1 MKNRFQHAI
10 AATALLALGFA
21 AAPAFADSAA
31 DKVTG
36 YVEIARSVFGGDKT
50 AGDVVSDKIAGADQG
65 VVGELA
71 AALSAAEVAKD
82 DPAVADALAGIVS
95 AVNDAAGDDAFD
107 FASRAAATVA
117 AVTGLDIAGSLSDE
131 AFADAANDPDP
142 VLDATEKA
150 DLKDLY
156 EKVLAALKGAGY
168 KMKEDGD
175 KVVIDPA
182 ATGDEAGEDAGAEEE
197 DGRAARAGEE
207 AQDGAE
213 RGAGY
218 GGAEAGGG
226 EGDGGGEK
234 SSEEHGG
241 GVARGRGREGVE
253 EEQGDGVEESVGG
266 GEDRLGKARG
276 VRAGEGGRRKGRRRG
291 GHGARGGR
299 GARRTTTRSTGQ
311 GGSRRRASGWTRKY
325 RSSDQRQRAREN
337 GTRAIA

>member
-1 MKNRFQHAI
+1 MKNRFHTAF
-10 AATALLALGFA
+10 AASALLALGFA

-131 AFADAANDPDP
+131 AVADAANDPDS

-182 ATGDEAGEDAGAEEE
+182 ATGDEAGE
-197 DGRAARAGEE
+197 
-207 AQDGAE
+207 
-213 RGAGY
+213 
-218 GGAEAGGG
+218 AGGSDG
-226 EGDGGGEK
+226 EAAAGSDGKAAGGSDGKAAAGSDGGDEEVIYDDDEK
-234 SSEEHGG
+234 L
-241 GVARGRGREGVE
+241 
-253 EEQGDGVEESVGG
+253 GDPLDQTIDKPHEYHPTPTTLNGMNQPILTPVVPTTPKPSKPKPTKPSPTPVGL
-266 GEDRLGKARG
+266 R
-276 VRAGEGGRRKGRRRG
+276 
-291 GHGARGGR
+291 
-299 GARRTTTRSTGQ
+299 
-311 GGSRRRASGWTRKY
+311 
-325 RSSDQRQRAREN
+325 
-337 GTRAIA
+337 

>member
-1 MKNRFQHAI
+1 MKNRFHTAF

-107 FASRAAATVA
+107 FASRAAATIA

-131 AFADAANDPDP
+131 AFADAANDPDS

-182 ATGDEAGEDAGAEEE
+182 ATGDEAGDAAGS
-197 DGRAARAGEE
+197 DGKT
-207 AQDGAE
+207 
-213 RGAGY
+213 
-218 GGAEAGGG
+218 AGGSDG
-226 EGDGGGEK
+226 KAAAGSDGGDEEVIYDDDEK
-234 SSEEHGG
+234 L
-241 GVARGRGREGVE
+241 
-253 EEQGDGVEESVGG
+253 GDPLDQTFDPVPPAVDPNDSKAPYGPHEYHPTPTTLNGMNQPILTPVVTPTTKPSKPRPTKPSPTPVGL
-266 GEDRLGKARG
+266 R
-276 VRAGEGGRRKGRRRG
+276 
-291 GHGARGGR
+291 
-299 GARRTTTRSTGQ
+299 
-311 GGSRRRASGWTRKY
+311 
-325 RSSDQRQRAREN
+325 
-337 GTRAIA
+337 

>member
-1 MKNRFQHAI
+1 MKNRFHTAF

-131 AFADAANDPDP
+131 AFADAANDPDS

-182 ATGDEAGEDAGAEEE
+182 ATGDEAGEAGGS
-197 DGRAARAGEE
+197 DGETAGGSDGEAA
-207 AQDGAE
+207 
-213 RGAGY
+213 
-218 GGAEAGGG
+218 GGADGSDGKKVGGT
-226 EGDGGGEK
+226 DGGSEDVIYDDDEK
-234 SSEEHGG
+234 L
-241 GVARGRGREGVE
+241 
-253 EEQGDGVEESVGG
+253 GDPLDQTIDKPHEYHATPTTLNGMNQPILTPVVTPTTKPSKPRPTKPSPTPVGL
-266 GEDRLGKARG
+266 R
-276 VRAGEGGRRKGRRRG
+276 
-291 GHGARGGR
+291 
-299 GARRTTTRSTGQ
+299 
-311 GGSRRRASGWTRKY
+311 
-325 RSSDQRQRAREN
+325 
-337 GTRAIA
+337 

>member
-1 MKNRFQHAI
+1 MKNRFHTAF

-131 AFADAANDPDP
+131 AFADAANDPDS

-175 KVVIDPA
+175 KVEVEAADE
-182 ATGDEAGEDAGAEEE
+182 ATGDEAGE
-197 DGRAARAGEE
+197 
-207 AQDGAE
+207 
-213 RGAGY
+213 
-218 GGAEAGGG
+218 AGGSDG
-226 EGDGGGEK
+226 EAAGGSDGGD
-234 SSEEHGG
+234 EE
-241 GVARGRGREGVE
+241 VIYDDDENL
-253 EEQGDGVEESVGG
+253 GDPMDQTFDPVPPALDPNDPKAPYGPHEYHTPPTTLNGMNQPVLTPVVPPKTSTPSKKKPSPTKPSPTPVGL
-266 GEDRLGKARG
+266 R
-276 VRAGEGGRRKGRRRG
+276 
-291 GHGARGGR
+291 
-299 GARRTTTRSTGQ
+299 
-311 GGSRRRASGWTRKY
+311 
-325 RSSDQRQRAREN
+325 
-337 GTRAIA
+337 

>member
-1 MKNRFQHAI
+1 MKNRFHTAF

-131 AFADAANDPDP
+131 AFADAANDPDS

-182 ATGDEAGEDAGAEEE
+182 ATGDEAGDAAGSAGT
-197 DGRAARAGEE
+197 DGEAAAGS
-207 AQDGAE
+207 
-213 RGAGY
+213 
-218 GGAEAGGG
+218 
-226 EGDGGGEK
+226 DGGDEEVIYDDDEK
-234 SSEEHGG
+234 L
-241 GVARGRGREGVE
+241 
-253 EEQGDGVEESVGG
+253 GDPLDQTIDKPHEYHPTPTTLNGMNQPILTPVVTPTTKPSKPRPTKPSPTPVGL
-266 GEDRLGKARG
+266 R
-276 VRAGEGGRRKGRRRG
+276 
-291 GHGARGGR
+291 
-299 GARRTTTRSTGQ
+299 
-311 GGSRRRASGWTRKY
+311 
-325 RSSDQRQRAREN
+325 
-337 GTRAIA
+337 

>member
-1 MKNRFQHAI
+1 MKNRFHTAF

-107 FASRAAATVA
+107 FASRAAATIA

-131 AFADAANDPDP
+131 AFADAANDPDS

-182 ATGDEAGEDAGAEEE
+182 ATGDEAGEDAGA
-197 DGRAARAGEE
+197 DGET
-207 AQDGAE
+207 
-213 RGAGY
+213 
-218 GGAEAGGG
+218 AGGSDG
-226 EGDGGGEK
+226 KTAGGSDGKAAAGSDGGDEEVIYDDDEK
-234 SSEEHGG
+234 L
-241 GVARGRGREGVE
+241 
-253 EEQGDGVEESVGG
+253 GDPLDQTIDKPHEYHPTPTTLNGMNQPILTPVVTPTTKPSKPKPTKPSPTPVGL
-266 GEDRLGKARG
+266 R
-276 VRAGEGGRRKGRRRG
+276 
-291 GHGARGGR
+291 
-299 GARRTTTRSTGQ
+299 
-311 GGSRRRASGWTRKY
+311 
-325 RSSDQRQRAREN
+325 
-337 GTRAIA
+337 

>member
-1 MKNRFQHAI
+1 MKNRFHTAF

-131 AFADAANDPDP
+131 AFADAANDPDS

-182 ATGDEAGEDAGAEEE
+182 ATGDEAGEAGGS
-197 DGRAARAGEE
+197 DGETAGGSDGEAA
-207 AQDGAE
+207 
-213 RGAGY
+213 
-218 GGAEAGGG
+218 GGADGSDGKKVGGT
-226 EGDGGGEK
+226 DGGSEDVIYDDDEK
-234 SSEEHGG
+234 L
-241 GVARGRGREGVE
+241 
-253 EEQGDGVEESVGG
+253 GDPLDQTIDKPHEYHPTPTTLNGMNQPILTPVVTPTTKPSKPKPTKPSPTPVGL
-266 GEDRLGKARG
+266 R
-276 VRAGEGGRRKGRRRG
+276 
-291 GHGARGGR
+291 
-299 GARRTTTRSTGQ
+299 
-311 GGSRRRASGWTRKY
+311 
-325 RSSDQRQRAREN
+325 
-337 GTRAIA
+337 

>member
-1 MKNRFQHAI
+1 MKNRFHTAF

-50 AGDVVSDKIAGADQG
+50 AGDIVSDKISGADQG

-107 FASRAAATVA
+107 FASRAAAAVS

-131 AFADAANDPDP
+131 AFADAANDPDS

-168 KMKEDGD
+168 AMKEDGD
-175 KVVIDPA
+175 KVTVGGKGKGKGKKGKA
-182 ATGDEAGEDAGAEEE
+182 DEAAAAAASGAGAG
-197 DGRAARAGEE
+197 DGTIGGS
-207 AQDGAE
+207 DGTDDD
-213 RGAGY
+213 GTIGGSDGTDDGDGTTGGSY
-218 GGAEAGGG
+218 GTTGGG
-226 EGDGGGEK
+226 
-234 SSEEHGG
+234 
-241 GVARGRGREGVE
+241 
-253 EEQGDGVEESVGG
+253 
-266 GEDRLGKARG
+266 
-276 VRAGEGGRRKGRRRG
+276 
-291 GHGARGGR
+291 
-299 GARRTTTRSTGQ
+299 TT
-311 GGSRRRASGWTRKY
+311 GGSDGTIGG
-325 RSSDQRQRAREN
+325 SDNLGDPVDQTIDNPHEYHPTPTTIN
-337 GTRAIA
+337 GMNQPILTPVVPPKTSTPSKTKPKTTKPSPTPVGLR

>member
-1 MKNRFQHAI
+1 MKNRFHTAF

-131 AFADAANDPDP
+131 AFADAANDPDS

-182 ATGDEAGEDAGAEEE
+182 ATGDEAGDAAGS
-197 DGRAARAGEE
+197 DGS
-207 AQDGAE
+207 DGKA
-213 RGAGY
+213 
-218 GGAEAGGG
+218 AGGSDG
-226 EGDGGGEK
+226 KAAAGSDGGDEEVIYDDDEK
-234 SSEEHGG
+234 L
-241 GVARGRGREGVE
+241 
-253 EEQGDGVEESVGG
+253 GDPLDQTFDPVPPAVDPNDSKAPYGPHEYHPTPTTLNGMNQPILTPVVTPTTKPSKPKPTKPSPTPVGL
-266 GEDRLGKARG
+266 R
-276 VRAGEGGRRKGRRRG
+276 
-291 GHGARGGR
+291 
-299 GARRTTTRSTGQ
+299 
-311 GGSRRRASGWTRKY
+311 
-325 RSSDQRQRAREN
+325 
-337 GTRAIA
+337 

>member
-1 MKNRFQHAI
+1 MKNRFHTAF
-10 AATALLALGFA
+10 AASALLALGFA

-131 AFADAANDPDP
+131 AFADAANDPDS

-182 ATGDEAGEDAGAEEE
+182 ATGDEAGEDTGADADAGADAGADA
-197 DGRAARAGEE
+197 DGDAGE
-207 AQDGAE
+207 AA
-213 RGAGY
+213 
-218 GGAEAGGG
+218 GGADGSDGKKVGGT
-226 EGDGGGEK
+226 DGGSEDVIYDDDEK
-234 SSEEHGG
+234 L
-241 GVARGRGREGVE
+241 
-253 EEQGDGVEESVGG
+253 GDPLDQTIDKPHEYHPTPTTLNGMNQPILTPVVPTTPKPTKPSPTPVGL
-266 GEDRLGKARG
+266 R
-276 VRAGEGGRRKGRRRG
+276 
-291 GHGARGGR
+291 
-299 GARRTTTRSTGQ
+299 
-311 GGSRRRASGWTRKY
+311 
-325 RSSDQRQRAREN
+325 
-337 GTRAIA
+337 

>member
-1 MKNRFQHAI
+1 MKNRFHTAF
-10 AATALLALGFA
+10 AASALLALGFA

-131 AFADAANDPDP
+131 AFADAANDPDS

-182 ATGDEAGEDAGAEEE
+182 ATGDEAGEDAGA
-197 DGRAARAGEE
+197 DGSDGEAAAGS
-207 AQDGAE
+207 DGKA
-213 RGAGY
+213 
-218 GGAEAGGG
+218 AGGSDG
-226 EGDGGGEK
+226 KAAAGSDGGDEEVIYDDDEK
-234 SSEEHGG
+234 L
-241 GVARGRGREGVE
+241 
-253 EEQGDGVEESVGG
+253 GDPLDQTIDKPHEYHPTPTTLNGMNQPILTPVVTPTTKPS
-266 GEDRLGKARG
+266 KARPTKPSPTPVG
-276 VRAGEGGRRKGRRRG
+276 LR
-291 GHGARGGR
+291 
-299 GARRTTTRSTGQ
+299 
-311 GGSRRRASGWTRKY
+311 
-325 RSSDQRQRAREN
+325 
-337 GTRAIA
+337 

>member
-1 MKNRFQHAI
+1 MNNTFHKAFV
-10 AATALLALGFA
+10 ATALLALGFS
-21 AAPAFADSAA
+21 AAPASADAAA

-36 YVEIARSVFGGDKT
+36 YVEMARSVFGGEKT
-50 AGDVVSDKIAGADQG
+50 TGDVIAEKIANADQG
-65 VVGELA
+65 AVGELA

-131 AFADAANDPDP
+131 AFADAANDPDS

-182 ATGDEAGEDAGAEEE
+182 ATGDEAGDAAGS
-197 DGRAARAGEE
+197 DGSDGKAAAGS
-207 AQDGAE
+207 
-213 RGAGY
+213 
-218 GGAEAGGG
+218 
-226 EGDGGGEK
+226 DGGDEEVIYDDDEK
-234 SSEEHGG
+234 L
-241 GVARGRGREGVE
+241 
-253 EEQGDGVEESVGG
+253 GDPLDQTFDPVPPAVDPNDSKAPYGPHEYHPTPTTLNGMNQPILTPVVTPTTKPSKPKPTKPSPTPVGL
-266 GEDRLGKARG
+266 R
-276 VRAGEGGRRKGRRRG
+276 
-291 GHGARGGR
+291 
-299 GARRTTTRSTGQ
+299 
-311 GGSRRRASGWTRKY
+311 
-325 RSSDQRQRAREN
+325 
-337 GTRAIA
+337 

>member
-1 MKNRFQHAI
+1 MKNRFHTAF

-21 AAPAFADSAA
+21 AAPAFADAAA

-50 AGDVVSDKIAGADQG
+50 AGDVVSDKIAGADKG

-107 FASRAAATVA
+107 FASRAAATVS

-131 AFADAANDPDP
+131 AFADAANDPDS

-175 KVVIDPA
+175 KVEVDGKAKKNKGKKGKDKGGDA
-182 ATGDEAGEDAGAEEE
+182 A
-197 DGRAARAGEE
+197 AAA
-207 AQDGAE
+207 AAADGAE
-213 RGAGY
+213 GADAKD
-218 GGAEAGGG
+218 GGSDAKD
-226 EGDGGGEK
+226 GDGSESDGSTSGGD
-234 SSEEHGG
+234 EEA
-241 GVARGRGREGVE
+241 VIYDDDENL
-253 EEQGDGVEESVGG
+253 GDPLDQTFDPVPPAIDPNDSKAPYGPHEYHTPPTTLNGMNQPVLTPVVPTTQKPSKPKPTKPSPTPVGL
-266 GEDRLGKARG
+266 R
-276 VRAGEGGRRKGRRRG
+276 
-291 GHGARGGR
+291 
-299 GARRTTTRSTGQ
+299 
-311 GGSRRRASGWTRKY
+311 
-325 RSSDQRQRAREN
+325 
-337 GTRAIA
+337 

>member
-1 MKNRFQHAI
+1 MKNKFQHAVV
-10 AATALLALGFA
+10 ASALLALGFT
-21 AAPAFADSAA
+21 AAPVLADDAA
-31 DKVTG
+31 DKITS

-107 FASRAAATVA
+107 FASRAAATIA

-131 AFADAANDPDP
+131 AFADAANDPDS

-182 ATGDEAGEDAGAEEE
+182 ATGDEAGEDAGA
-197 DGRAARAGEE
+197 DGET
-207 AQDGAE
+207 
-213 RGAGY
+213 
-218 GGAEAGGG
+218 AGGSDG
-226 EGDGGGEK
+226 KTAGGSDGKAAAGSDGGDEEVIYDDDEK
-234 SSEEHGG
+234 L
-241 GVARGRGREGVE
+241 
-253 EEQGDGVEESVGG
+253 GDPLDQTIDKPHEYHPTPTTLNGMNQPILTPVVTPTTKPSKPKPTKPSPTPVGL
-266 GEDRLGKARG
+266 R
-276 VRAGEGGRRKGRRRG
+276 
-291 GHGARGGR
+291 
-299 GARRTTTRSTGQ
+299 
-311 GGSRRRASGWTRKY
+311 
-325 RSSDQRQRAREN
+325 
-337 GTRAIA
+337 

>member
-1 MKNRFQHAI
+1 MKNRFHTAF
-10 AATALLALGFA
+10 AASALLALGFA

-131 AFADAANDPDP
+131 AFADAANDPDS

-182 ATGDEAGEDAGAEEE
+182 ATGDEAGEDAGA
-197 DGRAARAGEE
+197 DGSDGEAAAGS
-207 AQDGAE
+207 DGKA
-213 RGAGY
+213 
-218 GGAEAGGG
+218 AGGSDG
-226 EGDGGGEK
+226 KAAAGSDGGDEEVIYDDDEK
-234 SSEEHGG
+234 L
-241 GVARGRGREGVE
+241 
-253 EEQGDGVEESVGG
+253 GDPLDQTIDKPHEYHPTPTTLNGMNQPILTPVVTPTTKPSKPRPTKPSPTPVGL
-266 GEDRLGKARG
+266 R
-276 VRAGEGGRRKGRRRG
+276 
-291 GHGARGGR
+291 
-299 GARRTTTRSTGQ
+299 
-311 GGSRRRASGWTRKY
+311 
-325 RSSDQRQRAREN
+325 
-337 GTRAIA
+337 

>member
-1 MKNRFQHAI
+1 MKNRFHTAF
-10 AATALLALGFA
+10 AASALLALGFA

-131 AFADAANDPDP
+131 AFADAANDPDS

-182 ATGDEAGEDAGAEEE
+182 ATGDEAGDAAGS
-197 DGRAARAGEE
+197 DGKAAAGS
-207 AQDGAE
+207 
-213 RGAGY
+213 
-218 GGAEAGGG
+218 
-226 EGDGGGEK
+226 DGGDEEVIYDDDEK
-234 SSEEHGG
+234 L
-241 GVARGRGREGVE
+241 
-253 EEQGDGVEESVGG
+253 GDPLDQTFDPVPPAVDPNDSKAPYGPHEYHPTPTTLNGMNQPILTPVVTPTTKPSKPKPTKPSPTPVGL
-266 GEDRLGKARG
+266 R
-276 VRAGEGGRRKGRRRG
+276 
-291 GHGARGGR
+291 
-299 GARRTTTRSTGQ
+299 
-311 GGSRRRASGWTRKY
+311 
-325 RSSDQRQRAREN
+325 
-337 GTRAIA
+337 

>member
-1 MKNRFQHAI
+1 MKNRFHTAF

-131 AFADAANDPDP
+131 AFADAANDPDS

-182 ATGDEAGEDAGAEEE
+182 ATGDEAGDAAGS
-197 DGRAARAGEE
+197 DGETAAGSDGKAAAGS
-207 AQDGAE
+207 
-213 RGAGY
+213 
-218 GGAEAGGG
+218 
-226 EGDGGGEK
+226 DGGDEEVIYDDDEK
-234 SSEEHGG
+234 L
-241 GVARGRGREGVE
+241 
-253 EEQGDGVEESVGG
+253 GDPLDQTFDPVPPAVDPNDSKAPYGPHEYHPTPTTLNGMNQPILTPVVTPTTKPSKPRPTKPSPTPVGL
-266 GEDRLGKARG
+266 R
-276 VRAGEGGRRKGRRRG
+276 
-291 GHGARGGR
+291 
-299 GARRTTTRSTGQ
+299 
-311 GGSRRRASGWTRKY
+311 
-325 RSSDQRQRAREN
+325 
-337 GTRAIA
+337 

>member
-1 MKNRFQHAI
+1 MNNTFHKAFV
-10 AATALLALGFA
+10 ATALLALGFS
-21 AAPAFADSAA
+21 AAPASADAAA

-36 YVEIARSVFGGDKT
+36 YVEMARSVFGGEKT
-50 AGDVVSDKIAGADQG
+50 TGDVIAEKIANADQG
-65 VVGELA
+65 AVGELA

-131 AFADAANDPDP
+131 AFADAANDPDS

-182 ATGDEAGEDAGAEEE
+182 ATGDEAGDAAGS
-197 DGRAARAGEE
+197 DGSDGKAAAGS
-207 AQDGAE
+207 
-213 RGAGY
+213 
-218 GGAEAGGG
+218 
-226 EGDGGGEK
+226 DGGDEEVIYDDDEK
-234 SSEEHGG
+234 L
-241 GVARGRGREGVE
+241 
-253 EEQGDGVEESVGG
+253 GDPLDQTFDPVPPAVDPNDSKAPYGPHEYHPTPTTLNGMNQPILTPVVPTTPKPSKPKPTKPSPTPVGL
-266 GEDRLGKARG
+266 R
-276 VRAGEGGRRKGRRRG
+276 
-291 GHGARGGR
+291 
-299 GARRTTTRSTGQ
+299 
-311 GGSRRRASGWTRKY
+311 
-325 RSSDQRQRAREN
+325 
-337 GTRAIA
+337 

>member
-1 MKNRFQHAI
+1 MKNRFHTAF
-10 AATALLALGFA
+10 AASALLALGFA

-131 AFADAANDPDP
+131 AFADAANDPDS

-182 ATGDEAGEDAGAEEE
+182 ATGDEAGE
-197 DGRAARAGEE
+197 
-207 AQDGAE
+207 
-213 RGAGY
+213 
-218 GGAEAGGG
+218 AGGSDG
-226 EGDGGGEK
+226 ETAGGSDGKAAAGSDGGDEEVIYDDDEK
-234 SSEEHGG
+234 L
-241 GVARGRGREGVE
+241 
-253 EEQGDGVEESVGG
+253 GDPLDQTIDKPHEYHATPTTMSGLNQPILTPVVTPTTKPSKPRPTKPSPTPVGL
-266 GEDRLGKARG
+266 R
-276 VRAGEGGRRKGRRRG
+276 
-291 GHGARGGR
+291 
-299 GARRTTTRSTGQ
+299 
-311 GGSRRRASGWTRKY
+311 
-325 RSSDQRQRAREN
+325 
-337 GTRAIA
+337 

>member
-131 AFADAANDPDP
+131 AFADAANDPDS

-182 ATGDEAGEDAGAEEE
+182 ATGDAAGS
-197 DGRAARAGEE
+197 DGS
-207 AQDGAE
+207 DGKA
-213 RGAGY
+213 
-218 GGAEAGGG
+218 AGGSDG
-226 EGDGGGEK
+226 KAAAGSDGGDEEVIYDDDEK
-234 SSEEHGG
+234 L
-241 GVARGRGREGVE
+241 
-253 EEQGDGVEESVGG
+253 GDPLDQTIDKPHEYHPTPTTLNGMNQPILTPVVTPTTKPSKPRPTKPSPTPVGL
-266 GEDRLGKARG
+266 R
-276 VRAGEGGRRKGRRRG
+276 
-291 GHGARGGR
+291 
-299 GARRTTTRSTGQ
+299 
-311 GGSRRRASGWTRKY
+311 
-325 RSSDQRQRAREN
+325 
-337 GTRAIA
+337 